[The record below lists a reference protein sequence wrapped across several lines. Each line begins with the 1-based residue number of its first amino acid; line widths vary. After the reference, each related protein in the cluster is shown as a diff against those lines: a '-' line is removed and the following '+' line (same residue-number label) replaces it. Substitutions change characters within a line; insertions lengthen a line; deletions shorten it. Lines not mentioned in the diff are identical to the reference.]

1 VQIEVA
7 GQFMLGVLDVQA
19 AGSPPSG
26 RDPGQQLGPEA
37 DLRVGPASRKPG
49 PASSRS
55 STGDPVLTAPA
66 LAASRG
72 CPPGGSYM
80 TGVVVVTGHLLRL
93 PGQPAAWPRKPGV
106 LPACPAGSYG
116 ADLY

>member
-1 VQIEVA
+1 MGVA
-7 GQFMLGVLDVQA
+7 GQFMLGVLDLQA
-19 AGSPPSG
+19 AGSTSRAVEFPIGLVISTRPVSG
-26 RDPGQQLGPEA
+26 RRPRTGRPTTVAENEA
-37 DLRVGPASRKPG
+37 SDWAG
-49 PASSRS
+49 
-55 STGDPVLTAPA
+55 STRRLS
-66 LAASRG
+66 AASRG

-80 TGVVVVTGHLLRL
+80 TGIVVTGHLLRW